1 MRNVTYVNIR
11 YEGFYLY
18 QLKLGTDFIFQKIYF
33 ENLLKLE
40 SIINIFVFY
49 IFVTTSPFSII
60 KTSIV

>member
-11 YEGFYLY
+11 YERFYLY